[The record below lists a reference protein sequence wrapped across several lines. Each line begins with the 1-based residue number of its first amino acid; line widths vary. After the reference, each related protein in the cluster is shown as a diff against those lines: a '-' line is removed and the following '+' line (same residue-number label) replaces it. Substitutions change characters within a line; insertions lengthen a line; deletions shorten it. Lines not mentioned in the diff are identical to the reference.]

1 MLIFM
6 IITPHS
12 NECDCDGCYEIVGTY
27 NGINTYLHNDN
38 MYYYNE
44 KNKEYIE
51 IIESDGTNLTY
62 EEYIEY
68 TIN

>member
-1 MLIFM
+1 MILIF
-6 IITPHS
+6 ITPHS
-12 NECDCDGCYEIVGTY
+12 NKCNCNDCYEIAGTY

-38 MYYYNE
+38 MYYYN
-44 KNKEYIE
+44 KQSKEYIE

-62 EEYIEY
+62 KEYIEY